1 MKEKEPRRSQT
12 DKTKSLS
19 TETHR
24 AQLETSYMIKGLLI
38 AVAPFLVTYIL
49 EIIAYFADFAIVT
62 ALNTYL
68 GFKIDFDEDS
78 YIGGTMPTN
87 TAITNLIYA
96 LLCLIIFGWWYLMVC
111 EKNRLSTATAN
122 TAKKA
127 GSAKNEKKPEN
138 NTGNTFLKTIA
149 LLVAG
154 GIAFQLFVDSI
165 IALIK
170 RVAPKLFTSYDEMIG
185 NMTERTFLLML
196 TVILLGPIAE
206 EIIFR
211 GLTLHFAKKVLSIKP
226 AVLFTA
232 LLFGL
237 YHGSIIQG
245 IYAFVAG
252 IVFCQIT
259 IKFKSILPAVF
270 LHIMVNASVY
280 MIPQDLFSAVIP
292 TVLTFVMSG
301 AILYLVFLKLIKRP
315 AKNAPY

>member
-24 AQLETSYMIKGLLI
+24 TQLETSYMIKGLLI

-68 GFKIDFDEDS
+68 GFKINFDEDS

-127 GSAKNEKKPEN
+127 GSAKNEKKPED
-138 NTGNTFLKTIA
+138 NTDNTFLKTIA

-170 RVAPKLFTSYDEMIG
+170 RIAPKLFTSYDEMIG

-196 TVILLGPIAE
+196 SVILLGPIAE

-211 GLTLHFAKKVLSIKP
+211 GLTLHFARKVLSIKP

-252 IVFCQIT
+252 IIFCQIT

-315 AKNAPY
+315 AKNTPY

>member
-24 AQLETSYMIKGLLI
+24 TQLETSYMIKGLLI

-68 GFKIDFDEDS
+68 GFKINFDEDS

-127 GSAKNEKKPEN
+127 GSAKNEKKPED
-138 NTGNTFLKTIA
+138 NTGNTLLKTIA

-211 GLTLHFAKKVLSIKP
+211 GLTLHFARKVLSIKP

-252 IVFCQIT
+252 IIFCQIT

-315 AKNAPY
+315 AKNTPY

>member
-1 MKEKEPRRSQT
+1 
-12 DKTKSLS
+12 
-19 TETHR
+19 
-24 AQLETSYMIKGLLI
+24 MIKGLLI

-111 EKNRLSTATAN
+111 EKNRLSTTTTN

-127 GSAKNEKKPEN
+127 GSAKQEKQSAVN
-138 NTGNTFLKTIA
+138 NKSAKGSSLSSDIVSDNAGNTTLRVIA

-170 RVAPKLFTSYDEMIG
+170 RIAPKLFTSYDEMIG

-211 GLTLHFAKKVLSIKP
+211 GLTLHFARKVLSIKP

-252 IVFCQIT
+252 IIFCQIT
-259 IKFKSILPAVF
+259 IKYKSILPAVF

-280 MIPQDLFSAVIP
+280 LIPQDLYSAVIP
-292 TVLTFVMSG
+292 TILTFVMSG

-315 AKNAPY
+315 AKNTPY

>member
-1 MKEKEPRRSQT
+1 
-12 DKTKSLS
+12 
-19 TETHR
+19 
-24 AQLETSYMIKGLLI
+24 MIKGLLI

-68 GFKIDFDEDS
+68 GFKINFDEDS

-111 EKNRLSTATAN
+111 EKNHLSTATAN

-127 GSAKNEKKPEN
+127 GSAKNEKKPDD
-138 NTGNTFLKTIA
+138 NTGNTLLKTIA

-211 GLTLHFAKKVLSIKP
+211 GLTLHFARKVLSIKP

-252 IVFCQIT
+252 IIFCQIT

-315 AKNAPY
+315 AKNTPY

>member
-24 AQLETSYMIKGLLI
+24 TQLETSYMIKGLLI

-127 GSAKNEKKPEN
+127 GSAKNEKKPDD
-138 NTGNTFLKTIA
+138 NTGNTLLKTIA

-211 GLTLHFAKKVLSIKP
+211 GLTLHFARKVLSIKP

-252 IVFCQIT
+252 IIFCQIT

-315 AKNAPY
+315 AKNTPY

>member
-24 AQLETSYMIKGLLI
+24 TQLETSYMIKGLLI

-127 GSAKNEKKPEN
+127 GSAKNGKKTAD
-138 NTGNTFLKTIA
+138 NTDNSFLKTIA

-170 RVAPKLFTSYDEMIG
+170 RIAPKLFTSYDEMIG
-185 NMTERTFLLML
+185 NMTERTFLLIL

-211 GLTLHFAKKVLSIKP
+211 GLTLHFARKVLSIKP

-252 IVFCQIT
+252 IIFCQIT

-315 AKNAPY
+315 AKNTPY

>member
-24 AQLETSYMIKGLLI
+24 TQLETSYMIKGLLI

-127 GSAKNEKKPEN
+127 GSAKNGKKTAD
-138 NTGNTFLKTIA
+138 NTDNSFLKTIA

-211 GLTLHFAKKVLSIKP
+211 GLTLHFARKVLSIKP

-252 IVFCQIT
+252 IIFCQIT

-315 AKNAPY
+315 AKNTPY

>member
-24 AQLETSYMIKGLLI
+24 TQLETSYMIKGLLI

-68 GFKIDFDEDS
+68 GFKINFDEDS

-127 GSAKNEKKPEN
+127 GSAKNEKKPED
-138 NTGNTFLKTIA
+138 NTGNTLLKTIA

-211 GLTLHFAKKVLSIKP
+211 GLTLHFARKVLSIKP

-252 IVFCQIT
+252 IIFCQIT

-280 MIPQDLFSAVIP
+280 LIPQDLFSAVIP

-315 AKNAPY
+315 AKNTPY

>member
-24 AQLETSYMIKGLLI
+24 TQLETSYMIKGLLI

-111 EKNRLSTATAN
+111 EKNHLSTATAN

-127 GSAKNEKKPEN
+127 GSAKNEKKPED
-138 NTGNTFLKTIA
+138 NTDKTFLKTIA

-170 RVAPKLFTSYDEMIG
+170 RIAPKLFTSYDEMIG

-211 GLTLHFAKKVLSIKP
+211 GLTLHFARKVLSIKP

-252 IVFCQIT
+252 IIFCQIT

-315 AKNAPY
+315 AKNTPY

>member
-24 AQLETSYMIKGLLI
+24 TQLETSYMIKGLLI

-127 GSAKNEKKPEN
+127 GSAKNEKKTED
-138 NTGNTFLKTIA
+138 NTGNTLLKTIA

-211 GLTLHFAKKVLSIKP
+211 GLTLHFARKVLSIKP

-252 IVFCQIT
+252 IIFCQIT

-315 AKNAPY
+315 AKNTPY

>member
-24 AQLETSYMIKGLLI
+24 TQLETSYMIKGLLI

-127 GSAKNEKKPEN
+127 GSAKNGKKTAD
-138 NTGNTFLKTIA
+138 NTDNTFLKTIA

-211 GLTLHFAKKVLSIKP
+211 GLTLHFARKVLSIKP

-252 IVFCQIT
+252 IIFCQIT

-315 AKNAPY
+315 AKNTPY